1 MKSERSILIAFLL
14 NLAFSLFEFF
24 GGIFTNSVAII
35 SDAVHDIGDAISIGV
50 SYFLEKVSKRNPDD
64 IYTYGYVRYSVMAS
78 VITTVILL
86 TGSIMVIYN
95 SILRLMNPVSINYD
109 GMIIFAVIGVIVN
122 FLAVYFTK
130 EGNSLNQRTVNLHM
144 IEDVLGWIVVL
155 VGAIIMKFT
164 NILVIDSILSIA
176 VSLFIFIH
184 ALKNLKFILELF
196 LEKIPN
202 NVSIDDIKS
211 NLLKLSG
218 IKDVHHIHVWSID
231 GIHNYATM
239 HIVVDDFSKKMKDR
253 IRDNLKD
260 EGIFHVTMEFESS
273 DEKCMEENCMID
285 VDSVKYHDH
294 HHH

>member
-109 GMIIFAVIGVIVN
+109 GMIIFAILGVIVN

-273 DEKCMEENCMID
+273 DEKCMEENCIID
-285 VDSVKYHDH
+285 VDSVKCHDH